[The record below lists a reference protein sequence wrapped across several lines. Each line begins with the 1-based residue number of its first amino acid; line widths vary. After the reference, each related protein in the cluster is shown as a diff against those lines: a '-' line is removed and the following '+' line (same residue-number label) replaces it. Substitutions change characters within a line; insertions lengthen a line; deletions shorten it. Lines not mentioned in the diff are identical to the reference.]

1 MKLFSEI
8 LDKARSYR
16 VEQYYP
22 FIVIT
27 QIVVIVQALVLED
40 FLIMAEF
47 SSASAIRDFVFM
59 ITGGVYLLLNWSLFS
74 RLVHNS
80 FWSYTVLLILIIEL
94 TMITLL
100 LNPFAPLLS
109 TDSER
114 QPYLMG
120 MHIVLFM
127 VEIGFIAFCIYDIF
141 SQGTAF
147 NDKLWGAACV
157 YLMIGISFGS
167 LYDIICIWK
176 PSSLGKYFA
185 LGIASYT
192 ECIAYSMTV
201 ISGIDAPHENP
212 NDLIKNISIVE
223 AIWSSLFVMILVGR
237 LLGLPS
243 QENK

>member
-1 MKLFSEI
+1 MKLFSEM
-8 LDKARSYR
+8 LAKARSYR
-16 VEQYYP
+16 GEQYYP
-22 FIVIT
+22 FIVVT
-27 QIVVIVQALVLED
+27 QIMIIVQALLLED
-40 FLIMAEF
+40 VLITAEVA
-47 SSASAIRDFVFM
+47 SASAIRDLAFM
-59 ITGGVYLLLNWSLFS
+59 LTGGAYLLLNWSLFS

-80 FWSYTVLLILIIEL
+80 FWSYTVLLILVIEL
-94 TMITLL
+94 SMITLL

-109 TDSER
+109 TDLER

-120 MHIVLFM
+120 MHVVLFM
-127 VEIGFIAFCIYDIF
+127 VEIGFIVFCIYDIF
-141 SQGTAF
+141 SQGTAVT
-147 NDKLWGAACV
+147 DKLWGAACV

-176 PSSLGKYFA
+176 PSSLGKYFS

-212 NDLIKNISIVE
+212 NDLIKNISIME
-223 AIWSSLFVMILVGR
+223 AIWSNLFVMILVGR